1 MKTGYLMLF
10 QNGHEGLSDAD
21 MVKKE
26 MELAVL
32 TEECGFDTCW
42 SAEHHFDSY
51 SMLPDNL
58 QALTYVA
65 AKTSRIQLGTG
76 AVILPWNEP
85 IRVAEKLSMLD
96 ALSDGRLVYGI
107 GRGLAR
113 AEYEA
118 FGIDMEEARG
128 RFEEAAP
135 MIVNALE
142 TGFIEGDGPFYPQK
156 RTEIRPRP
164 SRSFKGRL
172 YGVAMSPDSAPTVG
186 RLGCTMMFFPQFAIE
201 QHLPGVNLWRDAF
214 VEHNGGTAPPP
225 VAIDTVYCHQDAG
238 KAEEMARKYIAGY
251 YLSVLDHYEFLADYH
266 RNTKGYET
274 YAAATDILKAAG
286 KEQSLEDYVNVQ
298 ATGTPQQILDKLEAR
313 RSVLGDFEWNM
324 MLSYAGMPFDEVEKS
339 MRLLGKEVLPEVKSW
354 GMQPDSQVASAG

>member
-10 QNGHEGLSDAD
+10 QNAHENLSDAD

-26 MELAVL
+26 MDIAVMA
-32 TEECGFDTCW
+32 EDCGFDTVW
-42 SAEHHFDSY
+42 SAEHHFDDY
-51 SMLPDNL
+51 SMIPDNL

-65 AKTSRIQLGTG
+65 AKTSKIQLGTG

-96 ALSDGRLVYGI
+96 ALCDGRLVYGI

-113 AEYEA
+113 REYEA
-118 FGIDMEEARG
+118 FGIDMETARA

-164 SRSFKGRL
+164 SRSFKNRL

-186 RLGCTMMFFPQFAIE
+186 ELGCTMMFFPQFEIE
-201 QHLPGVNLWRDAF
+201 QHVPQVDLWRDAY
-214 VEHNGGTAPPP
+214 VKANGGVAPPP
-225 VAIDTVYCHQDAG
+225 VAIDTCYCDEDAG
-238 KAEEMARKYIAGY
+238 KAEAMGEKYIAAY
-251 YLSVLDHYEFLADYH
+251 YLSVLEHYEFLEDYH
-266 RNTKGYET
+266 RETKGYET
-274 YAAATDILKAAG
+274 YAAAADILKAAG
-286 KEQSLEDYVNVQ
+286 KEQSLKDYVANQ
-298 ATGTPQQILDKLEAR
+298 ATGTPQQILDKLDKR
-313 RSVLGDFEWNM
+313 RQVLGDFEWNM
-324 MLSYAGMPFDEVEKS
+324 MLSYGGMSFEDVHKS
-339 MRLLGKEVLPEVKSW
+339 MRTLGEKVLPEVKSW
-354 GMQPDSQVASAG
+354 GMQPENVASAG